1 VGGVGGLL
9 KTVERSLM
17 TFPDAHILLYLMI
30 YIIKVYKFIQR
41 VPQEIQKL
49 FAARVSKLALKCWK
63 NIYHA
68 L

>member
-1 VGGVGGLL
+1 LIIGKLGIRLLGSGGVGGLL

-41 VPQEIQKL
+41 VPPRKP
-49 FAARVSKLALKCWK
+49 
-63 NIYHA
+63 
-68 L
+68 